1 MTLDQIKKMKI
12 GPDGK
17 PLSIY
22 KIKKYILPHTKL
34 YKDQSIFQDCESG
47 DEFEKEFEEPDDI
60 QLQIKE
66 QISSSIYLDSPKLKN
81 KKRKNPPQEINEL
94 DIEINKDSLD
104 IPIYTKTDDILPV

>member
-47 DEFEKEFEEPDDI
+47 DDDHDIKEFEEPDDI
-60 QLQIKE
+60 QLQVKE
-66 QISSSIYLDSPKLKN
+66 QMSSSIYIDSPKNKNNN
-81 KKRKNPPQEINEL
+81 KKRKNPPQPIDEL
-94 DIEINKDSLD
+94 ELELNKDSID
-104 IPIYTKTDDILPV
+104 IPIQS

>member
-47 DEFEKEFEEPDDI
+47 DEFAKDDNDEPDDI
-60 QLQIKE
+60 QL
-66 QISSSIYLDSPKLKN
+66 
-81 KKRKNPPQEINEL
+81 
-94 DIEINKDSLD
+94 
-104 IPIYTKTDDILPV
+104 